1 MFRNPLASHRRAA
14 LLLAF
19 CALCW
24 SIAGVVT
31 RHLERADSFEVTF
44 WRSLFCAI
52 TVLSILAWQRRGHAL
67 APLLEM
73 GWPGL
78 FSGAMWAVMFTCFML
93 ALTRTS
99 VANTL
104 LVMSVS
110 PLLAALLGRLV
121 LGTRVSA
128 PTWLAIAMAGA
139 GIGWMVHDGVS
150 ADGLAGMTIA
160 LAVPVASAIN
170 IVVLKRVHAD
180 VDLAPAV
187 LVGALLSC
195 LATVALAWPFEAS
208 LRDLALLAL
217 LGAIQLAV
225 PCFLMIRAVRHLA
238 PHEVALIALLEVVL
252 GPIWAWLGAGE
263 AMPMATLQGG
273 LIVLAALIGDTVLNR
288 RVPPIAATAAGPAGL
303 H

>member
-195 LATVALAWPFEAS
+195 LTTVALAWPFEAS

-288 RVPPIAATAAGPAGL
+288 RAPPIAATAAGPAGL

>member
-208 LRDLALLAL
+208 VRDLALLAL

-288 RVPPIAATAAGPAGL
+288 RAPPIAATAAGPAGL

>member
-1 MFRNPLASHRRAA
+1 MFPNPQASHRRAA

-31 RHLERADSFEVTF
+31 RHLERADGFEITF

-52 TVLSILAWQRRGHAL
+52 TVLVILGWRQRGNPFSPVL
-67 APLLEM
+67 GM

-104 LVMSVS
+104 LVMSVA
-110 PLLAALLGRLV
+110 PLLAALLGRFV

-128 PTWLAIAMAGA
+128 ATWLAIVMAGA

-160 LAVPVASAIN
+160 LAVPVAAAIN
-170 IVVLKRVHAD
+170 IVTLKR
-180 VDLAPAV
+180 
-187 LVGALLSC
+187 
-195 LATVALAWPFEAS
+195 
-208 LRDLALLAL
+208 
-217 LGAIQLAV
+217 
-225 PCFLMIRAVRHLA
+225 
-238 PHEVALIALLEVVL
+238 
-252 GPIWAWLGAGE
+252 
-263 AMPMATLQGG
+263 
-273 LIVLAALIGDTVLNR
+273 
-288 RVPPIAATAAGPAGL
+288 
-303 H
+303 

>member
-73 GWPGL
+73 GWPGF

-288 RVPPIAATAAGPAGL
+288 RAPSIAATAAGPAGL

>member
-288 RVPPIAATAAGPAGL
+288 RAPPIAATAAGPAGL

>member
-1 MFRNPLASHRRAA
+1 MFRNPLGSHRRAA

-67 APLLEM
+67 APVLEM

-180 VDLAPAV
+180 IDLAPAV

-273 LIVLAALIGDTVLNR
+273 LIVLAALIGDTLLNR
-288 RVPPIAATAAGPAGL
+288 RAPPIAATAVGPAGL

>member
-252 GPIWAWLGAGE
+252 GRSGPGWAPARSCR
-263 AMPMATLQGG
+263 ATPSK
-273 LIVLAALIGDTVLNR
+273 AAWWCWPR
-288 RVPPIAATAAGPAGL
+288 WSATNG
-303 H
+303 